1 MIMEVSLSLCH
12 TRIPE
17 AGLRDAVSVMMNGDD
32 TSLTECIAKLDQT
45 GHDVHRLAGAANV
58 SDPAIGLLL
67 HDPLMFMK
75 HHRIFA
81 ELRANPAADVKNLCA
96 GVDVVAFTAA
106 VDSLFGDSLTLHAS
120 FVGPDI
126 LGEKLAQEFGKWAA
140 AQCMAFRG
148 AIETQVAQ
156 HLREIEGEMA
166 SLTAAL
172 KTMTEGCHSSVP
184 AKVKDNASALQG
196 ALDAAKSMY
205 EKFLISVEGQTLFL
219 EAADLLKEAQM
230 RTVAWGV
237 LELLNRKGISHAK
250 KGIRA
255 REVLKDIY
263 EEHITSG
270 ATEAYLTAETIARV
284 EEPRVAYQCMGDRG
298 AAVAMATGRGH
309 GHDCSASV
317 WRYKMQVQH
326 AS

>member
-1 MIMEVSLSLCH
+1 MIREVSLIMCH

-17 AGLRDAVSVMMNGDD
+17 VGLRDAVSVMMNGDD

-45 GHDVHRLAGAANV
+45 GHDVHRLAGVANV

-67 HDPLMFMK
+67 HHPIMFMK

-81 ELRANPAADVKNLCA
+81 ELRANPAAYVKNLCV

-120 FVGPDI
+120 FAGPDI

-196 ALDAAKSMY
+196 AVDAAKSMHGQ
-205 EKFLISVEGQTLFL
+205 FLISVEGQTSFL
-219 EAADLLKEAQM
+219 DAADLLKEAQM

-263 EEHITSG
+263 AEHITSG
-270 ATEAYLTAETIARV
+270 ATQDYLTVDTLVRAEDS
-284 EEPRVAYQCMGDRG
+284 RVACQRMGDRG
-298 AAVAMATGRGH
+298 AVVVMAAGRCHGRACLTGSTSTPGRG
-309 GHDCSASV
+309 
-317 WRYKMQVQH
+317 
-326 AS
+326 